1 MRQGSQQNPTH
12 TPHLLLIKRES
23 YMRFRT
29 TRLRDAIVLTLFA
42 GTAGFALAASAQD
55 ASSSKTLEKVVVTG
69 SSIPRTDL
77 ETASP
82 VQVITAKDL
91 QASGL
96 PTVADFLQRLTS
108 DGAGSIPST
117 FGNGFASG
125 ATGVS
130 LRGLGAGS
138 TLVLLN
144 GRRMASF
151 ALADDGQKVFTD
163 LSTIPMEAVER
174 IEVLKDGASAIYGS
188 DAIAGVVNIILKSDF
203 HGAVAKVSTG
213 VSGNGDGNRYK
224 ASLTAG
230 TGDLNK
236 DRYNI
241 LFNLEGI
248 KDDAILATDRS
259 DRKWIGTGDLRP
271 WGYSATG
278 SQFLGGAIT
287 SGGTAAGSSPA
298 GALGIPDASNIYHY
312 QSLPGCGQFST
323 ISQAGGGGGCL
334 WDTAKYRWITPSDR
348 SINLFVR
355 GTFNVS
361 DTMQVYSEFG
371 YNNKVSKFQSTPSG
385 VSGAWGYPGGAVN
398 ASSGAGA
405 VVLGAGHPDNPY
417 NEDARLRYTSFDA
430 GPRLQRTDN
439 DFYRFLV
446 GVKGSFGEWDYDA
459 AYMHSGTDLTSTR
472 WGYLRYSA
480 VRDALTNP
488 NSPYGYWRIGEN
500 AGLNNPAL
508 YNYIS
513 PTLRANASSVLDSID
528 AKVTRALFDLPGGPL
543 GLALGTEYRRTSV
556 SLTPTTY
563 TDQGDIIGLG
573 YSAYKGTQS
582 VAAGYFEL
590 DAPVLSTVE
599 VSAAGRVD
607 SYKEGT
613 TAVTP
618 KFGIKWS
625 PTTWLSLRGTFAGG
639 FRAPN
644 PAESGGHLAAFTNA
658 PDPVRCP
665 NGSAAPGASQAD
677 CNAAIAIITGPNA
690 NLKPERSR
698 SYTGGIVLAPTADT
712 SLTVDYWRIR
722 RTDEIN
728 QSTAASA
735 IAAGNVVRQDNNL
748 PGIPNSG
755 TLLAALGSYIN
766 SAATSVRGIDMD
778 FTQRWDMGNA
788 GRLSFDLNATRLI
801 SYARQ
806 DASGTVQYAGT
817 HGNCDTTNCI
827 GTPRHR
833 AQISADWDI
842 RNFSLGAMVNYRSA
856 FKNVP
861 EQGAPCGN
869 EFADGTDAPA
879 HCRIPSF
886 TTLDLSARYHFQ
898 NNFEVFGSIQN
909 VFDEMAPLDPLTYGA
924 MNYNPLDSSGAIGRY
939 FTVGAK
945 YTFE

>member
-1 MRQGSQQNPTH
+1 M
-12 TPHLLLIKRES
+12 K
-23 YMRFRT
+23 T
-29 TRLRDAIVLTLFA
+29 TRLRDAIVWTLFA
-42 GTAGFALAASAQD
+42 GSAGFAFAANAQTQD
-55 ASSSKTLEKVVVTG
+55 AAQSTKTLEKVVVTG

-96 PTVADFLQRLTS
+96 PTVADFLQRLTV

-151 ALADDGQKVFTD
+151 GLADDGQKVFTD

-174 IEVLKDGASAIYGS
+174 VEVLKDGASAIYGS

-203 HGAVAKVSTG
+203 RGAVAKVSTG

-236 DRYNI
+236 DRYNV

-248 KDDAILATDRS
+248 KDDAILASDRS

-271 WGYSATG
+271 WGYGVSG

-287 SGGTAAGSSPA
+287 GGGAAAGSSPT
-298 GALGIPDASNIYHY
+298 GAVRDPATGLYA
-312 QSLPGCGQFST
+312 SLPGCGKFSN

-334 WDTAKYRWITPSDR
+334 WDTAKFRWITPSDR
-348 SINLFVR
+348 ALNLFVR
-355 GTFNVS
+355 GTFKVS
-361 DTMQVYSEFG
+361 DDTQVYSEFG
-371 YNNKVSKFQSTPSG
+371 YSNKVSKFQTTPSG
-385 VSGAWGYPGGAVN
+385 VSGAWGYPGGPVN
-398 ASSGAGA
+398 ASSGTGA
-405 VVLGAGHPDNPY
+405 VVLGPGDPDNPY
-417 NEDARLRYTSFDA
+417 GANARLRYSAWDV
-430 GPRLQRTDN
+430 GPRVQRTDN

-446 GVKGSFGEWDYDA
+446 GVKGTFGSWDYDA

-488 NSPYGYWRIGEN
+488 NSPFGYWRIGAN
-500 AGLNNPAL
+500 SGLNNPGI
-508 YNYIS
+508 YSYIS
-513 PTLRANASSVLDSID
+513 PTLHANASSVLDSID
-528 AKVTRALFDLPGGPL
+528 AKVTRTLFDLPGGPV
-543 GLALGTEYRRTSV
+543 GLALGTEYRRTAV

-563 TDQGDIIGLG
+563 TDTGDIIGLG
-573 YSAYKGTQS
+573 YSAYKGSQS
-582 VAAGYFEL
+582 VAAGYFEV
-590 DAPVLSTVE
+590 DAPVLSTLE
-599 VSAAGRVD
+599 LSAAGRVD
-607 SYKEGT
+607 SYKEGA

-625 PTTWLSLRGTFAGG
+625 PTSWLSLRGTFAGG

-644 PAESGGHLAAFTNA
+644 PAETGGRLAAFTNA

-665 NGSAAPGASQAD
+665 NGTPLTALGAAQSD
-677 CNAAIAIITGPNA
+677 CNQSIAIITGPNA
-690 NLKPERSR
+690 HLKPERSR

-735 IAAGNVVRQDNNL
+735 IAAGNVIRSDNNL
-748 PGIPNSG
+748 TGIPNSG
-755 TLLAALGSYIN
+755 TLLAAEGSYIN
-766 SAATSVRGIDMD
+766 SAATSVRGVDMD
-778 FTQRWDMGNA
+778 FTQRFDLGTY
-788 GRLSFDLNATRLI
+788 GRVNIDLNATRLI

-833 AQISADWDI
+833 AQLGAGWDI
-842 RNFSLGAMVNYRSA
+842 GSFSLGGTVNYRSA

-861 EQGAPCGN
+861 EAGAPCN
-869 EFADGTDAPA
+869 TSFADGTEAPA
-879 HCRIPSF
+879 HCRIPAF
-886 TTLDLSARYHFQ
+886 TTVDLSARYHFA
-898 NNFEVFGSIQN
+898 NNFEVFGSILN
-909 VFDEMAPLDPLTYGA
+909 VADKIAPLDPTTYGA

>member
-1 MRQGSQQNPTH
+1 
-12 TPHLLLIKRES
+12 
-23 YMRFRT
+23 MRFRT

-42 GTAGFALAASAQD
+42 GTAGFALAANAQD
-55 ASSSKTLEKVVVTG
+55 SSQSSKTLEKVVVTG

-82 VQVITAKDL
+82 VQVITARDL

-125 ATGVS
+125 ATGIS

-151 ALADDGQKVFTD
+151 GLADDGQKVFTD

-188 DAIAGVVNIILKSDF
+188 DAIAGVVNIILKSNF
-203 HGAVAKVSTG
+203 QGATAKVSAG
-213 VSGNGDGNRYK
+213 VSGNGDGNRYR
-224 ASLTAG
+224 AALTAG
-230 TGDLNK
+230 TGDINK

-298 GALGIPDASNIYHY
+298 GAVRDPATGLY
-312 QSLPGCGQFST
+312 QSLPGCGQFSN

-348 SINLFVR
+348 SVNLFVR
-355 GTFNVS
+355 GTFKVS
-361 DTMQVYSEFG
+361 ENMQVYSEFG
-371 YNNKVSKFQSTPSG
+371 YNNKVSKFQTTPSG

-405 VVLGAGHPDNPY
+405 VVLGPTDPDNPFQGQS
-417 NEDARLRYTSFDA
+417 ARLRYTAWDV
-430 GPRLQRTDN
+430 GPRVQRTDN

-446 GVKGSFGEWDYDA
+446 GVKGTLGSWDYDA
-459 AYMHSGTDLTSTR
+459 AYLHSGTDLTSTR

-488 NSPYGYWRIGEN
+488 NSPFGYWRIGEN
-500 AGLNNPAL
+500 AGLNNPGI
-508 YNYIS
+508 YSYIS
-513 PTLRANASSVLDSID
+513 PTLHANASSVLDSID
-528 AKVTRALFDLPGGPL
+528 AKATRALFDLPGGPL
-543 GLALGTEYRRTSV
+543 GLALGVEYRRTGV
-556 SLTPTTY
+556 SLTPTTF

-573 YSAYKGTQS
+573 YSAYKGSQS

-590 DAPVLSTVE
+590 DAPLLSTLE

-607 SYKEGT
+607 SYKEGST
-613 TAVTP
+613 SATP

-625 PTTWLSLRGTFAGG
+625 PLPWLSLRGTFAGG

-665 NGSAAPGASQAD
+665 NGSPLPGASQAD

-766 SAATSVRGIDMD
+766 SAATSVRGVDLD
-778 FTQRWDMGNA
+778 FTQRFDLGSA
-788 GRLSFDLNATRLI
+788 GKLSFDLNATRLI
-801 SYARQ
+801 SFARQ

-817 HGNCDTTNCI
+817 HGNCDVTNCI

-833 AQISADWDI
+833 AQVNADWDI
-842 RNFSLGAMVNYRSA
+842 RNVSLSAVVNYRGA

-869 EFADGTDAPA
+869 EFADGSNAPA

-886 TTLDLSARYHFQ
+886 TTLDLSARYRFQ

-909 VFDEMAPLDPLTYGA
+909 VFDEIAPLDPLTYGA

-945 YTFE
+945 YTFD

>member
-1 MRQGSQQNPTH
+1 MRM
-12 TPHLLLIKRES
+12 K
-23 YMRFRT
+23 T
-29 TRLRDAIVLTLFA
+29 TRLRDAIVWTLFA
-42 GTAGFALAASAQD
+42 GSAGFAFAANAQAQD
-55 ASSSKTLEKVVVTG
+55 AAQSTKTLEKVVVTG

-96 PTVADFLQRLTS
+96 PTVADFLQRLTV

-151 ALADDGQKVFTD
+151 GLADDGQKVFTD

-203 HGAVAKVSTG
+203 HGAVAKISTG

-287 SGGTAAGSSPA
+287 GGGTSAGSSPT
-298 GALGIPDASNIYHY
+298 GAVGIPGVDGKYHY
-312 QSLPGCGQFST
+312 QSLPGCGQFSN

-334 WDTAKYRWITPSDR
+334 WDTAKFRWITPSDR
-348 SINLFVR
+348 ALNLFVR
-355 GTFNVS
+355 GTFKVS
-361 DTMQVYSEFG
+361 DDMQVYSEFG
-371 YNNKVSKFQSTPSG
+371 YSNKVSKFQTTPSG
-385 VSGAWGYPGGAVN
+385 TSGAWGYPGGPVN
-398 ASSGAGA
+398 ASSGTGA
-405 VVLGAGHPDNPY
+405 VVLGPGDPDNPY
-417 NEDARLRYTSFDA
+417 GANARLRYSAWDV
-430 GPRLQRTDN
+430 GPRVQRTDN

-446 GVKGSFGEWDYDA
+446 GVKGTFGSWDYDA

-488 NSPYGYWRIGEN
+488 NSPFGYWRIGAN
-500 AGLNNPAL
+500 SGLNNPGI
-508 YNYIS
+508 YSYIS
-513 PTLRANASSVLDSID
+513 PTLHANASSVLDSID
-528 AKVTRALFDLPGGPL
+528 AKVTRTLFDLPGGPV
-543 GLALGTEYRRTSV
+543 GLALGTEYRRTAV

-573 YSAYKGTQS
+573 YSAYKGSQS
-582 VAAGYFEL
+582 VAAGYFEV
-590 DAPVLSTVE
+590 DAPVLSTLE

-607 SYKEGT
+607 SYKSGS

-618 KFGIKWS
+618 KFGLKWS
-625 PTTWLSLRGTFAGG
+625 PLPWLSLRGTFAGG

-644 PAESGGHLAAFTNA
+644 PAETGGRLAAFTNA

-665 NGSAAPGASQAD
+665 NGTPLTALGASQAD
-677 CNAAIAIITGPNA
+677 CNAPIAIITGPNA
-690 NLKPERSR
+690 HLKPERSR

-735 IAAGNVVRQDNNL
+735 IAAGNVIRSDNNL
-748 PGIPNSG
+748 TGIPNSG
-755 TLLAALGSYIN
+755 TLLAAEGSYIN
-766 SAATSVRGIDMD
+766 SAATSVRGVDLD
-778 FTQRWDMGNA
+778 FTQRFDLGTY
-788 GRLSFDLNATRLI
+788 GRVNFDLNATHLI

-833 AQISADWDI
+833 AQLSADWDI
-842 RNFSLGAMVNYRSA
+842 NNFSLAATVNYRSA

-861 EQGAPCGN
+861 YAGAPCN
-869 EFADGTDAPA
+869 AAFADGTDAPE

-886 TTLDLSARYHFQ
+886 TTVDLSARYHFA

-909 VFDEMAPLDPLTYGA
+909 VTDEIAPLDPTTYGG
-924 MNYNPLDSSGAIGRY
+924 MNYNPLDSTGAIGRY

>member
-1 MRQGSQQNPTH
+1 MR
-12 TPHLLLIKRES
+12 L
-23 YMRFRT
+23 RT
-29 TRLRDAIVLTLFA
+29 TRLRDAIVFTLFA
-42 GTAGFALAASAQD
+42 GSAGFALAAHAQD
-55 ASSSKTLEKVVVTG
+55 SSSSSKTLEKVVVTG

-151 ALADDGQKVFTD
+151 GLADDGQKVFTD

-188 DAIAGVVNIILKSDF
+188 DAIAGVVNIILKTNF
-203 HGAVAKVSTG
+203 TGAVAKVSAG

-241 LFNLEGI
+241 LFDLEGM

-271 WGYSATG
+271 WGYSAAG

-287 SGGTAAGSSPA
+287 SGGAAAGSSPT
-298 GALGIPDASNIYHY
+298 GAVRNPATGLYA
-312 QSLPGCGQFST
+312 SLPGCSQFSN

-334 WDTAKYRWITPSDR
+334 WDTAKFRWITPSDR
-348 SINLFVR
+348 SVSLFVR
-355 GTFNVS
+355 GTYKVS
-361 DTMQVYSEFG
+361 DSTQVYSEFG
-371 YNNKVSKFQSTPSG
+371 YSNKVSKFQTTPSG
-385 VSGAWGYPGGAVN
+385 VSGSWGYPGGAIN
-398 ASSGAGA
+398 ASSGPGA
-405 VVLGAGHPDNPY
+405 VVLGPGDPDNPY
-417 NEDARLRYTSFDA
+417 GANARLRYSAWDV
-430 GPRLQRTDN
+430 GPRVIRTDN

-446 GVKGSFGEWDYDA
+446 GVKGTWGEWDYDA

-488 NSPYGYWRIGEN
+488 NSPFGYWRLGAN
-500 AGLNNPAL
+500 SGLNNPGI
-508 YNYIS
+508 YSYIS
-513 PTLRANASSVLDSID
+513 PTLHANASSQLDSID
-528 AKVTRALFDLPGGPL
+528 AKVTRSLFDLPGGPV
-543 GLALGTEYRRTSV
+543 GLALGTEYRRTAV

-563 TDQGDIIGLG
+563 TDTGDIIGLG
-573 YSAYKGTQS
+573 YSAYKGAQS
-582 VAAGYFEL
+582 VAAGYAEL
-590 DAPVLSTVE
+590 DAPVLSTLE

-607 SYKEGT
+607 SYKEGS

-618 KFGIKWS
+618 KFGLKWS
-625 PTTWLSLRGTFAGG
+625 PMPWLSLRGTFAGG

-644 PAESGGHLAAFTNA
+644 PAETNGHLAAFTNA
-658 PDPVRCP
+658 SDPVRCP
-665 NGSAAPGASQAD
+665 NGKPLPGASQID
-677 CNAAIAIITGPNA
+677 CLETIGIITTPNTH
-690 NLKPERSR
+690 LKPERSR

-728 QSTAASA
+728 QITAASA
-735 IAAGNVVRQDNNL
+735 IAAGSVVRSDNNL
-748 PGIPNSG
+748 PGIANSG
-755 TLLAALGSYIN
+755 TLLAALGTYIN
-766 SAATSVRGIDMD
+766 SAATSVRGVDMD
-778 FTQRWDMGNA
+778 FTQRVDLGTY
-788 GRLSFDLNATRLI
+788 GRLNFDLNATRLI

-806 DASGTVQYAGT
+806 DVNGTVQYAGT

-833 AQISADWDI
+833 AQISVDWDI
-842 RNFSLGAMVNYRSA
+842 RNFSLGAIVNYRSA

-861 EQGAPCGN
+861 EAGAACN
-869 EFADGTDAPA
+869 SAFADGTDAPE

-886 TTLDLSARYHFQ
+886 TTLDLSARYHFAD
-898 NNFEVFGSIQN
+898 NFEVFGSILN
-909 VFDEMAPLDPLTYGA
+909 VTDEIAPLDPVTYGA
-924 MNYNPLDSSGAIGRY
+924 MNFNPLDSSGAIGRY

-945 YTFE
+945 YTFF

>member
-1 MRQGSQQNPTH
+1 
-12 TPHLLLIKRES
+12 
-23 YMRFRT
+23 MRFRT

-42 GTAGFALAASAQD
+42 GSAGFAFAANAQD
-55 ASSSKTLEKVVVTG
+55 SSPSSKTLEKVVVTG

-96 PTVADFLQRLTS
+96 PTVADYLQRLTS

-151 ALADDGQKVFTD
+151 GLADDGQKVFTD

-188 DAIAGVVNIILKSDF
+188 DAIAGVVNIILKTDF
-203 HGAVAKVSTG
+203 TGAVAKVSAG

-241 LFNLEGI
+241 LFDIEGM

-287 SGGTAAGSSPA
+287 SGGTAAGSSQT
-298 GALGIPDASNIYHY
+298 GAVRDPNTLLYH
-312 QSLPGCGQFST
+312 SLPGCAQFSN

-348 SINLFVR
+348 SVSLFVR
-355 GTFNVS
+355 GTFKVTDS
-361 DTMQVYSEFG
+361 TQLYSEFG
-371 YNNKVSKFQSTPSG
+371 YSNKVSKFQTTPSG
-385 VSGAWGYPGGAVN
+385 VSGAWGYPGGAMN

-405 VVLGAGHPDNPY
+405 VVLGPADPDNPY
-417 NEDARLRYTSFDA
+417 QGSSARLRYTSWDV
-430 GPRLQRTDN
+430 GPRVTRTDN

-446 GVKGSFGEWDYDA
+446 GVKGNWGEWDYDA
-459 AYMHSGTDLTSTR
+459 AYMHSGTDLTSSR

-488 NSPYGYWRIGEN
+488 NSPFGYWRIGAN
-500 AGLNNPAL
+500 AGLNNPGI
-508 YNYIS
+508 YGYIS
-513 PTLRANASSVLDSID
+513 PTLHATASSQLDSID
-528 AKVTRALFDLPGGPL
+528 AKVTRTLFDLPGGPL
-543 GLALGTEYRRTSV
+543 GLALGTEYRRTAV
-556 SLTPTTY
+556 SLTPTSY
-563 TDQGDIIGLG
+563 TDQGDVIGLG
-573 YSAYKGTQS
+573 YSSYKGAQS

-590 DAPVLSTVE
+590 DAPVLSNLE
-599 VSAAGRVD
+599 LSAAGRVD
-607 SYKEGT
+607 SYKEGA

-618 KFGIKWS
+618 KFGVKWS
-625 PTTWLSLRGTFAGG
+625 VTPWLALRGSFAGG

-644 PAESGGHLAAFTNA
+644 PAETNGHLAAFTNA
-658 PDPVRCP
+658 SDPVRCP
-665 NGSAAPGASQAD
+665 GGKPLPGASQID
-677 CNAAIAIITGPNA
+677 CLETIGIITLPNA
-690 NLKPERSR
+690 HLKPERSR
-698 SYTGGIVLAPTADT
+698 SYTGGFVLAPSANT

-735 IAAGNVVRQDNNL
+735 IAAGNVIRSDNNL

-755 TLLAALGSYIN
+755 TLLAAEGTYIN

-778 FTQRWDMGNA
+778 FTQRFDLGTYGLLN
-788 GRLSFDLNATRLI
+788 FDLNATRLI

-833 AQISADWDI
+833 AQLSADWDF
-842 RNFSLGAMVNYRSA
+842 RNFSLGAIVNYRSA

-861 EQGAPCGN
+861 QAGAACN
-869 EFADGTDAPA
+869 SAFADGTDAPA

-886 TTLDLSARYHFQ
+886 TTLDLSARYRFAD
-898 NNFEVFGSIQN
+898 NFEVFGSIQN
-909 VFDEMAPLDPLTYGA
+909 VTDEIAPLDPVTYGA

-945 YTFE
+945 YKFF